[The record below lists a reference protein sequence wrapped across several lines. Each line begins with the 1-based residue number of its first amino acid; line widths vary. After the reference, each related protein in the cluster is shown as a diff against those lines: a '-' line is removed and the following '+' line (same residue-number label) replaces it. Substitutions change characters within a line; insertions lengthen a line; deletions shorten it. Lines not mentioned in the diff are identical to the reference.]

1 MSLKIENVRLS
12 DISNSITA
20 NFKPVA
26 AKKGLKLTSTIDNSL
41 PETIPTDRQRSE
53 QILRNLVSNAIKF
66 AEKGTVT
73 IKFDR
78 PSADVN
84 LSRSGLDPQNAIA
97 ISVTDTG
104 IGIPKARQM
113 DIFEAFQQV
122 DAGVSRQF
130 GGTGLGLSISRE
142 LVRLLGGEIQLKSA
156 EGEGSTFTVF
166 MPVEEVGLETGD
178 LELERKEKPKI
189 RIPQS
194 EILNID
200 DDRDDIK
207 PGERK
212 ILVIEDDL
220 NFAGILYKFCYEKG
234 FKCIHAGDGETGL
247 KFAEKY
253 APDAIIL
260 DIRLPGIEGWGV
272 LEALKTNTR
281 TRHIP
286 VHMISVEA
294 ESIDA
299 FKKGAIGYLTKPVN
313 QKQLE
318 QAFDTIENMSERDI
332 KNLLIVEDDK
342 VMRQNIIK
350 LIGNGD
356 VKIKAVEDGGNA
368 LRELKSTVYD
378 CMILDLNLP
387 DMSGFEVLNKI
398 GGTENI
404 SIPPVIIYTGKE
416 LTREEEYQLQQYA
429 SSIIIKGV
437 RSQERLLDETA
448 LFLHRVVGNLPAKK
462 RKMISSLHDKDKLFS
477 GKKILIADDD
487 MRNVFAISKILK
499 EKGMDVHKA
508 ADGQKALD
516 ILEKDPHMDMVLMD
530 IMMPVMDGYE
540 TIRRIRSKKHFW
552 NLPILA
558 ITAKAM
564 KEDRAKC
571 ISAGASDYLPK
582 PVEIDRLL
590 SLMRVWLYK

>member
-1 MSLKIENVRLS
+1 ME
-12 DISNSITA
+12 
-20 NFKPVA
+20 
-26 AKKGLKLTSTIDNSL
+26 
-41 PETIPTDRQRSE
+41 
-53 QILRNLVSNAIKF
+53 
-66 AEKGTVT
+66 
-73 IKFDR
+73 
-78 PSADVN
+78 
-84 LSRSGLDPQNAIA
+84 
-97 ISVTDTG
+97 
-104 IGIPKARQM
+104 
-113 DIFEAFQQV
+113 
-122 DAGVSRQF
+122 
-130 GGTGLGLSISRE
+130 GGR
-142 LVRLLGGEIQLKSA
+142 
-156 EGEGSTFTVF
+156 
-166 MPVEEVGLETGD
+166 LETGNWKLVSLQADQAQTGD
-178 LELERKEKPKI
+178 LSLYKPTRHQIETRNLALERKEKSNI

-194 EILNID
+194 EIRNID
-200 DDRDDIK
+200 DDRDNIK
-207 PGERK
+207 AGDRK

-220 NFAGILYKFCYEKG
+220 KFAGILYKFCHEKD
-234 FKCIHAGDGETGL
+234 FKCIHAGDGKTGL
-247 KFAEKY
+247 EFVDKFK
-253 APDAIIL
+253 PDAIIL

-272 LEALKTNTR
+272 LEILKNDIK

-286 VHMISVEA
+286 VHMISVEE

-318 QAFDTIENMSERDI
+318 QAFDRIANMAEREI
-332 KNLLIVEDDK
+332 KNLLVVEDDK
-342 VMRQNIIK
+342 TMRQNIIK
-350 LIGNGD
+350 LIGNSD
-356 VKIKAVEDGGNA
+356 VKIKAVEYGRNV
-368 LRELKSTVYD
+368 LKELKSTIYD

-387 DMSGFEVLNKI
+387 DMSGFEVLNRL
-398 GGTENI
+398 GDSEDI
-404 SIPPVIIYTGKE
+404 SIPPIIIYTGKE

-437 RSQERLLDETA
+437 KSQERLLDETA

-462 RKMISSLHDKDKLFS
+462 RKMISSLHDKDTLFR

-487 MRNVFAISKILK
+487 MRNVFAISKILA

-516 ILEKDPHMDMVLMD
+516 ILDKNPHIDLVLMD

-540 TIRRIRSKKHFW
+540 TIRRIRSQQHFW

-564 KEDRAKC
+564 KEDRTKC
-571 ISAGASDYLPK
+571 ISAGANDYLPK